1 MTYDVSVTIP
11 PGNLVNISIA
21 ISQTSSPA
29 RTHFRGFYITQMDN
43 TILWN
48 PTSGVQQTLLYVK
61 ILYAVGTGRNWDL
74 TFWLLCRNDT
84 ASFVLGPL
92 ISDGLSKSKV
102 SGINSVSIKLRTLKT
117 QRSSIL
123 KSNQSTFLGR
133 A

>member
-29 RTHFRGFYITQMDN
+29 RTHFRGFYITQLDN

-61 ILYAVGTGRNWDL
+61 MLFAVETGRNLDL
-74 TFWLLCRNDT
+74 IFWLICRNDT
-84 ASFVLGPL
+84 ALFALGPL
-92 ISDGLSKSKV
+92 ISGGLSDSKV
-102 SGINSVSIKLRTLKT
+102 SGPFEIPE
-117 QRSSIL
+117 
-123 KSNQSTFLGR
+123 
-133 A
+133 